1 MKTQLKTK
9 VLCKGTKGKH
19 TIVSVWTYA
28 AEWVHVVAAQQTAAS
43 QHQHYAVTPTCGH
56 KFSMIID
63 CLFVKILYP
72 KSLGYHEWSEAY
84 RCPGKPKTV
93 CLEDIELFKGL
104 KEYCVSYTVTG
115 GKMYR
120 YERHRAYRIIWSYP
134 QD

>member
-1 MKTQLKTK
+1 MKTQLKEK

-19 TIVSVWTYA
+19 TTISVWTYA
-28 AEWVHVVAAQQTAAS
+28 GGWVHVEAAQQTAALNFNIMLS
-43 QHQHYAVTPTCGH
+43 HNHLCDY

-93 CLEDIELFKGL
+93 FLEDTELDKGIL
-104 KEYCVSYTVTG
+104 RMLYCNRRKNV
-115 GKMYR
+115 
-120 YERHRAYRIIWSYP
+120 
-134 QD
+134 